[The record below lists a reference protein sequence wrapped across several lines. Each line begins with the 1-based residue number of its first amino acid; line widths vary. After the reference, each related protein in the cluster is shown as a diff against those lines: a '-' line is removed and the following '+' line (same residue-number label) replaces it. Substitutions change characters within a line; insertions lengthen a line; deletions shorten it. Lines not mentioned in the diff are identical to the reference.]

1 MAESIR
7 LRGKRV
13 LLIKRGRQR
22 ANICDD
28 EIAEVIEEEAKRQGI
43 DILYEEEIE
52 EIIGDGA
59 ITSIRTNKRTYETDL
74 LLIATGVRPNTSFLN
89 GTDVK
94 LAQNGAVHVN
104 EWLETNVTDVYA
116 AGDCAMKYG
125 RVNDADQ
132 YVPP

>member
-28 EIAEVIEEEAKRQGI
+28 EIAELIEEEAKRQGI

-74 LLIATGVRPNTSFLN
+74 LLIETGVRRTSSFLN
-89 GTDVK
+89 GTK
-94 LAQNGAVHVN
+94 LNWPKNGAVHVI
-104 EWLETNVTDVYA
+104 EGQKPKET
-116 AGDCAMKYG
+116 K
-125 RVNDADQ
+125 
-132 YVPP
+132 